1 MRVLFAG
8 SPEIA
13 VPALEAIA
21 ASHHKVAAVLTN
33 PDSKV
38 GRGLKVEQTP
48 VASAARHIFG
58 ERVPIFTFETLKAEA
73 RSGISACKPD
83 ILVSFAYGKIFG
95 PKFMA
100 LFPKGG
106 INVHP
111 SLLPRWRGSSP
122 IQHAILAMDSET
134 GISIQTIAPE
144 MDTGDL
150 LLVSRIPLGGRET
163 ARTLSEL
170 CARLAAPLVV
180 EVLDQ
185 IEHGTAKAKPQIG
198 TPTYCSKISKE
209 DGLIDWTRASR
220 EIDARIRAFDPWP
233 GSYTFLRGMRLSIL
247 EAEPVDDFSPSDVP
261 GHVTNVQP
269 GTIIAVVAP
278 KGMVVQTGQGF
289 LAVKQLQLATRKA
302 TGYREFANG
311 MRDLIGTILGLL

>member
-1 MRVLFAG
+1 LRVLFAG

-13 VPALEAIA
+13 VPALEAIV
-21 ASHHKVAAVLTN
+21 ASHHEVAAVLTN
-33 PDSKV
+33 PDSRV

-48 VASAARHIFG
+48 VASAARRIFG
-58 ERVPIFTFETLKAEA
+58 EQIPIFTFETLNAEA
-73 RSGISACKPD
+73 RSRISVCRPD

-100 LFPKGG
+100 LFPRGG

-163 ARTLSEL
+163 TRTLSEH
-170 CARLAAPLVV
+170 CARLSAPLVV

-185 IEHGTAKAKPQIG
+185 IERGTAKARPQIG
-198 TPTYCSKISKE
+198 APTYCSKISKE
-209 DGLIDWTRASR
+209 DGLIDWKRTSR

-247 EAEPVDDFSPSDVP
+247 EAEPFDDFSSSVVS

-269 GTIIAVVAP
+269 GAIIAVIAP

-311 MRDLIGTILGLL
+311 MRDLVGTILGLL

>member
-13 VPALEAIA
+13 VPTLEAIA
-21 ASHHKVAAVLTN
+21 ASQHEIVAVLTN

-38 GRGLKVEQTP
+38 GRGLKIEQTP
-48 VASAARHIFG
+48 VARAARQIFG
-58 ERVPIFTFETLKAEA
+58 ERIPLFMFETLKTEA
-73 RSGISACKPD
+73 RNDILACKPD

-134 GISIQTIAPE
+134 GISIQTIAPQ

-150 LLVSRIPLGGRET
+150 LLVTRIPLSGRET
-163 ARTLSEL
+163 TRTLSEL
-170 CARLAAPLVV
+170 CARLAAPLVI
-180 EVLDQ
+180 EALNQ
-185 IEHGTAKAKPQIG
+185 IEHGTARAEPQIG
-198 TPTYCSKISKE
+198 EPTYCSKISKE
-209 DGLIDWTRASR
+209 DGHIDWTKTSR

-247 EAEPVDDFSPSDVP
+247 EAEPFDDFSPSAAS
-261 GHVTNVQP
+261 GHVTNLQP
-269 GTIIAVVAP
+269 GTIIAVVAQ
-278 KGMVVQTGQGF
+278 KGIVVQTGQGF

-311 MRDLIGTILGLL
+311 MRELIGTILGIS

>member
-21 ASHHKVAAVLTN
+21 ASQHEVAAVLTN

-38 GRGLKVEQTP
+38 GRGLKVEQTQ
-48 VASAARHIFG
+48 VARAARRIFG
-58 ERVPIFTFETLKAEA
+58 ERVPVFMFETLKAEA
-73 RSGISACKPD
+73 RNSISACKPD

-185 IEHGTAKAKPQIG
+185 IEHGTAKAEPQIG
-198 TPTYCSKISKE
+198 EPTYCSKISKE
-209 DGLIDWTRASR
+209 DGHIDWTQASR

-247 EAEPVDDFSPSDVP
+247 EAEPFDDFSPSGAP

-269 GTIIAVVAP
+269 GTIIAVVAQ

-311 MRDLIGTILGLL
+311 MRELIGTILGLS

>member
-21 ASHHKVAAVLTN
+21 ASHHEVAAVLTN
-33 PDSKV
+33 PDSRV

-48 VASAARHIFG
+48 VASAARRIFG
-58 ERVPIFTFETLKAEA
+58 EQIPIFTFETLNAEA
-73 RSGISACKPD
+73 RSRISVCRPD

-163 ARTLSEL
+163 TRTLSEH
-170 CARLAAPLVV
+170 CARLSAPLVV

-185 IEHGTAKAKPQIG
+185 IERGTAKARPQIG
-198 TPTYCSKISKE
+198 APTYCSKISKE
-209 DGLIDWTRASR
+209 DGLIDWKRTSR

-247 EAEPVDDFSPSDVP
+247 EAEPFDDFSPSVVS

-269 GTIIAVVAP
+269 GTIIAVIAP

-311 MRDLIGTILGLL
+311 MRDLVGTILGLL